1 MHICA
6 CVCVCVCV
14 CVNLYISGELEVD
27 DENDF
32 WADHDEDC
40 HGTIDTPEMREEYP
54 EGFFW
59 NCCDKPGTAEGCTR
73 GRHRAADDTRARLK
87 ADSPG
92 SRSGEDEGDEDEDGD
107 EEEEEDFY

>member
-1 MHICA
+1 MFSPFQSGTALPGLREKCVHVYIY
-6 CVCVCVCV
+6 VCVCVCLLT
-14 CVNLYISGELEVD
+14 CSYISGRLEVD

-59 NCCDKPGTAEGCTR
+59 TCCDKLGTDEGCTR
-73 GRHRAADDTRARLK
+73 GRHRAAADTRVRGRA
-87 ADSPG
+87 
-92 SRSGEDEGDEDEDGD
+92 
-107 EEEEEDFY
+107 